1 MMTRMTLLRY
11 CAILM
16 SALLALNWSTR
27 QRYSCPP
34 GIEICRL
41 HRQRV
46 ATQRQKEQR
55 VHTERAREAATAR
68 AEAAR
73 VEAMARAEA
82 ARARETREKEQRA
95 LERESFG
102 EFMRLRT
109 GKPSPEMIAVRQEAR
124 KEQARAARQGRY
136 FCSSLFN
143 IWRCDIDCFL
153 FRALSY
159 L

>member
-11 CAILM
+11 WAISM

-46 ATQRQKEQR
+46 ATQRQKDQG
-55 VHTERAREAATAR
+55 VQMERAREAATAR

-73 VEAMARAEA
+73 AEA
-82 ARARETREKEQRA
+82 ARRPAP
-95 LERESFG
+95 
-102 EFMRLRT
+102 LR
-109 GKPSPEMIAVRQEAR
+109 
-124 KEQARAARQGRY
+124 
-136 FCSSLFN
+136 
-143 IWRCDIDCFL
+143 
-153 FRALSY
+153 
-159 L
+159 